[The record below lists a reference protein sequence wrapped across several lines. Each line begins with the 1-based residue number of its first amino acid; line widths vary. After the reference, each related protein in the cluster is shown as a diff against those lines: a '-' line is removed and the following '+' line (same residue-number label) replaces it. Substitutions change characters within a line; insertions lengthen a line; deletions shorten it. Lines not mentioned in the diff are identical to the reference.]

1 MNTDIKIK
9 IYWNTNFEIPNET
22 IDNADNL
29 NFSEDINSWQ
39 SWIDIDLMVEF
50 TNTDY
55 EVWNLVEYVIYDEQ
69 NKNWLL
75 KFAWVITKIKR
86 SYKDNEQW
94 ITLECESIT
103 NLLVQKE
110 VDKTYTWTYK
120 SIVDDIIADLDSN
133 DCSMDFVWSNYFNNL
148 IQNNSVAPNLIINWS
163 LLQALQK
170 LFEDKTFFVNQFW
183 EIKDTFTKKHL
194 LKFWIDIFSNNTEE
208 DENWIVN
215 ANLEIKSIQN
225 INAWDLIKIVNT
237 NSFLNLDWQQITKLD
252 FTLNKKNI
260 LIWEIKQLKTN

>member
-1 MNTDIKIK
+1 MLDIKIK
-9 IYWNTNFEIPNET
+9 IYWIKTFEIDPL
-22 IDNADNL
+22 IIWNANDL
-29 NFSEDINSWQ
+29 NFSEDLNSWQ
-39 SWIDIDLMVEF
+39 GGFDIDLMVDF

-55 EVWNLVEYVIYDEQ
+55 KVWDLFEYSIYDE
-69 NKNWLL
+69 NYKNWLL
-75 KFAWVITKIKR
+75 KYSWVITKIKR
-86 SYKDNEQW
+86 NYHDNEQW

-103 NLLVQKE
+103 NLLVKRE
-110 VDKTYTWTYK
+110 VDKTYSWTYK

-133 DCSMDFVWSNYFNNL
+133 NCNMDFVWINYFKNL
-148 IQNNSVAPNLIINWS
+148 IQDDSLAPNLEINWN

-170 LFEDKTFFVNQFW
+170 LFKNKTFFINQFW

-194 LKFWIDIFSNNTEE
+194 LKFWRDIFSNDTEE
-208 DENWIVN
+208 DETWIIN
-215 ANLEIKSIQN
+215 ADLEIKSIQD

-237 NSFLNLDWQQITKLD
+237 DTFLNLDWEQITKLD